1 MANIS
6 GYQKDDR
13 RFNWPGSGDDSED
26 IFDFYRTTFNCL
38 RTVPSYAYLDGTPA
52 NEKTDYPIY
61 PDVSNFKG
69 WNVADVVLGDR
80 YIKTRRRNVRN
91 FVFKYLIR

>member
-1 MANIS
+1 M
-6 GYQKDDR
+6 
-13 RFNWPGSGDDSED
+13 
-26 IFDFYRTTFNCL
+26 

-80 YIKTRRRNVRN
+80 YIKTRRRNVNGILSLNIDLGKILPGLSTKITGNYIINDYARK
-91 FVFKYLIR
+91 KYMSSSKSI